1 MLVVFVGVLIVLM
14 VIGVPVAFALGFTNL
29 VALILDRGIAN
40 IPFDVIAQRLVYAL
54 DNFPVLAVP
63 FFLLAGKLMNV
74 GGITD
79 RIFNFVNC
87 LVGYV
92 RGGLGHVNV
101 VASMIFAGMSG
112 SATADAA
119 GLGVV
124 EIRAM
129 NRAGYDLNFSTG
141 ITASSAMIGT
151 IIPPSIPM
159 VLYAV
164 LAEVSVADLFMGGLI
179 PGVLMGLSLMV
190 LVAYFSIKRNYS
202 RGKLPAWR
210 ELFSTFLKASLALL
224 TPIIIIGGIWGG
236 IFTPTEAGAVSVF
249 YAVFLAC
256 ILYRE
261 LSPTKLLET
270 VVDTMRDVAKI
281 LFILAC
287 GSFYGWLLIRFR
299 IPYVL
304 TEYIISITANPLG
317 ILIIV
322 NIFFL
327 FVGCFLSTVVSITIF
342 TPLIMPLIKQVG
354 IDPIYFGVIMAFN
367 LTLGNITPPFG
378 MVLYVLAGVTR
389 TPFPRVVR
397 SVLPFLLA
405 LICVLALVILFKP
418 LSTYIPYNLMRR

>member
-1 MLVVFVGVLIVLM
+1 MISVFIGLLILLM
-14 VIGVPVAFALGFTNL
+14 VIGVPIAFALGFTNL
-29 VALILDRGIAN
+29 IALVLDRGIAN
-40 IPFDVIAQRLVYAL
+40 IPYEIIAQRLVYAL

-87 LVGYV
+87 IVGYV

-119 GLGVV
+119 GLGAI

-129 NRAGYDLNFSTG
+129 KKAGYGPDFSIG

-164 LAEVSVADLFMGGLI
+164 LAEVSVAELFLGGLI
-179 PGVLMGLSLMV
+179 PGVMMGLGLMV
-190 LVAYFSIKRNYS
+190 MVVYYSIKHKYPKGR
-202 RGKLPAWR
+202 LPSWKDLYTSFFR
-210 ELFSTFLKASLALL
+210 ASLALV

-236 IFTPTEAGAVSVF
+236 VFTPTEAGAVSVF
-249 YAVFLAC
+249 YAIFLAS
-256 ILYRE
+256 ILYRD
-261 LSPTKLLET
+261 LSFKGLVET
-270 VVDTMRDVAKI
+270 VVDAMRDVAKI
-281 LFILAC
+281 LFILSC

-304 TEYIISITANPLG
+304 TDSIVSITTDPLG
-317 ILIIV
+317 VLILI

-327 FVGCFLSTVVSITIF
+327 LVGCFLSTVVSITIF

-378 MVLYVLAGVTR
+378 MVLYVLAGITG
-389 TPFPRVVR
+389 TPFPRVVKA
-397 SVLPFLLA
+397 VFPFLCA
-405 LICVLALVILFKP
+405 LIVVLLLVILIP
-418 LSTYIPYNLMRR
+418 ALSTYIPYHLMRR

>member
-1 MLVVFVGVLIVLM
+1 MISVFIGLLIVLM
-14 VIGVPVAFALGFTNL
+14 IMGVPIAFALGFTNL

-40 IPFDVIAQRLVYAL
+40 IPFEIIAQRLVYAL

-87 LVGYV
+87 VVGYV

-119 GLGVV
+119 GLGAI

-129 NRAGYDLNFSTG
+129 KQAGYDMNFSIG

-164 LAEVSVADLFMGGLI
+164 LAEVSVAELFLGGLL

-190 LVAYFSIKRNYS
+190 LVVYYSIKNDYP
-202 RGKLPAWR
+202 RGDLPSWK
-210 ELFSTFLKASLALL
+210 ELYTSFLKASLALL

-249 YAVFLAC
+249 YAIFLAC
-256 ILYRE
+256 IFYRD
-261 LSPTKLLET
+261 LSFKGL
-270 VVDTMRDVAKI
+270 VDTMVDSMRDVAKI
-281 LFILAC
+281 LFILSC

-299 IPYVL
+299 IPYEL
-304 TEYIISITANPLG
+304 TDYIISVTTHPLG
-317 ILIIV
+317 VLLLI
-322 NIFFL
+322 NAFFL
-327 FVGCFLSTVVSITIF
+327 MVGCFLSTVVSITIF

-389 TPFPRVVR
+389 TAFPQVVR
-397 SVLPFLLA
+397 AILPFLCA
-405 LICVLALVILFKP
+405 LIAVLILVILVP
-418 LSTYIPYNLMRR
+418 AVSTYIPYNLMRR

>member
-129 NRAGYDLNFSTG
+129 NKAGYDLNFSTG

-190 LVAYFSIKRNYS
+190 LVAYFSIKRNYA

-210 ELFSTFLKASLALL
+210 ELFSTFVKASLALL

-261 LSPTKLLET
+261 LSLAALLET

>member
-1 MLVVFVGVLIVLM
+1 V
-14 VIGVPVAFALGFTNL
+14 
-29 VALILDRGIAN
+29 
-40 IPFDVIAQRLVYAL
+40 
-54 DNFPVLAVP
+54 
-63 FFLLAGKLMNV
+63 
-74 GGITD
+74 
-79 RIFNFVNC
+79 
-87 LVGYV
+87 VGYV

-119 GLGVV
+119 GLGAI

-129 NRAGYDLNFSTG
+129 KKAGYDLNFSIG

-164 LAEVSVADLFMGGLI
+164 LAEVSVAELFLGGLV

-190 LVAYFSIKRNYS
+190 LVVYYSVRNNYP
-202 RGKLPAWR
+202 RGNLPSLK
-210 ELFSTFLKASLALL
+210 ELYTSFLKASLPLL

-249 YAVFLAC
+249 YAIFLAC
-256 ILYRE
+256 IFYRE
-261 LSPTKLLET
+261 LSFTGLVET
-270 VVDTMRDVAKI
+270 MVDSMRDVAKI

-287 GSFYGWLLIRFR
+287 GSFYGWLLIRVR
-299 IPYVL
+299 IPYTL
-304 TEYIISITANPLG
+304 TDYIITVTTHPLG
-317 ILIIV
+317 VLVII
-322 NIFFL
+322 NFFFL
-327 FVGCFLSTVVSITIF
+327 MVGCFLSTVVSITIF

-389 TPFPRVVR
+389 TSFPQVVKAI
-397 SVLPFLLA
+397 LPFLCA
-405 LICVLALVILFKP
+405 LIVVLILVILIQP
-418 LSTYIPYNLMRR
+418 LSTYIPYHLMRH

>member
-1 MLVVFVGVLIVLM
+1 MISVFVGLLIVLM
-14 VIGVPVAFALGFTNL
+14 IIGVPVAFALGFTNL
-29 VALILDRGIAN
+29 VALILDRGIGS
-40 IPFDVIAQRLVYAL
+40 IPYEIIAQRLVYAL

-87 LVGYV
+87 VVGYV

-119 GLGVV
+119 GLGAI

-129 NRAGYDLNFSTG
+129 KKAGYDLNFSIG

-164 LAEVSVADLFMGGLI
+164 LAEVSVGELFLGGLI

-190 LVAYFSIKRNYS
+190 LVVYYSVRNNYP
-202 RGKLPAWR
+202 RGNLPSWR
-210 ELFSTFLKASLALL
+210 ELYTSFFKASLALL

-249 YAVFLAC
+249 YAIFLAC
-256 ILYRE
+256 IFYRE
-261 LSPTKLLET
+261 LSFKGLVET
-270 VVDTMRDVAKI
+270 MVDSMQDVAKI
-281 LFILAC
+281 LFILSC

-299 IPYVL
+299 IPYAL
-304 TEYIISITANPLG
+304 TDYIISVTTHPLG
-317 ILIIV
+317 VLVII
-322 NIFFL
+322 NLFFL
-327 FVGCFLSTVVSITIF
+327 LVGCFLSTVVSITIF

-389 TPFPRVVR
+389 TPFPQVVKAI
-397 SVLPFLLA
+397 LPFLCA
-405 LICVLALVILFKP
+405 LIVVLIMVILIQP
-418 LSTYIPYNLMRR
+418 LSTYIPYHLMRH

>member
-1 MLVVFVGVLIVLM
+1 MLVVFVGVLILLM

-29 VALILDRGIAN
+29 VALILDRGISN

-79 RIFNFVNC
+79 RIFSFVNC

-129 NRAGYDLNFSTG
+129 NEAGYDLNFSTG

-164 LAEVSVADLFMGGLI
+164 LAEVSVAELFMGGLI
-179 PGVLMGLSLMV
+179 PGILMGLSLMV
-190 LVAYFSIKRNYS
+190 LVAYFSIKRKYAKG
-202 RGKLPAWR
+202 RLPTWR
-210 ELFSTFLKASLALL
+210 ELFFAFFRASLALL
-224 TPIIIIGGIWGG
+224 TPVIIIGGIWGG

-261 LSPTKLLET
+261 LSPAKLLET
-270 VVDTMRDVAKI
+270 MVDTMRDLAKI

-317 ILIIV
+317 IVIIV

-378 MVLYVLAGVTR
+378 MVLYVLAGVTK

-405 LICVLALVILFKP
+405 LLAVLALVILFKP
-418 LSTYIPYNLMRR
+418 LSTYIPYNLMRG